1 MLEHQAKAFDAMVP
15 LVKTVQKNVKV
26 IAKSKDI
33 PEEYVKELSSIVYFS
48 KFFTMPAFERVKA
61 QLGYRYGQKFVDR
74 IVVKGKTENV
84 DEDVV
89 ENLNYECEKGEVK
102 DKMKELTKKS
112 DTRAKEEA
120 RQIQESNQAL
130 TSVFTPSFGS
140 SSAKSTST
148 KNKKSKSK
156 KSKKVESES
165 SDYSYS
171 ESESESE
178 SESSSEEEKPKKK
191 AKKEAKKEK
200 KEKKEEKETPKPVE
214 APKPAPVPAP
224 EAPVESAPAEPVNEA
239 PAAAVTETPAKV
251 EAANEE
257 KKE

>member
-1 MLEHQAKAFDAMVP
+1 MVP
-15 LVKTVQKNVKV
+15 LVKTVQKNVKS

-33 PEEYVKELSSIVYFS
+33 PEDYVKELSSIVYFS
-48 KFFTMPAFERVKA
+48 KFYTMAAFERVKA
-61 QLGYRYGQKFVDR
+61 QLGYRYGQKFIDR

-140 SSAKSTST
+140 SSSKSTST
-148 KNKKSKSK
+148 KNKKSK

-165 SDYSYS
+165 SEYSYS

-191 AKKEAKKEK
+191 AKKEKKETKKEK
-200 KEKKEEKETPKPVE
+200 ESKKEEKETPKSVE
-214 APKPAPVPAP
+214 SPKPAVPAP

-239 PAAAVTETPAKV
+239 PAAAVAETPAKV